1 MKPLPFLAL
10 ATAAILFSSCE
21 RHPASQTVPG
31 YAEKQAARQAEQNRQ
46 ATTPQD
52 VNPNPPR
59 FFPPGK

>member
-1 MKPLPFLAL
+1 MKPLPVLAMVSVIAL
-10 ATAAILFSSCE
+10 SCGCE

-31 YAEKQAARQAEQNRQ
+31 YAEKQAERQAEQNRQ